1 MTPFQMIY
9 AMIIVLYT
17 VAVVAIVWILIVG
30 ITLLPIFLIV
40 LLFRRLK
47 TWNDQKCNTERST

>member
-9 AMIIVLYT
+9 AMIIVLYA

-47 TWNDQKCNTERST
+47 TWNDQKYNTERST